1 MAHTPRKQPATDPAS
16 LLERDGLID
25 SSALAKYLNVPLGT
39 LDQWASRGGGPPHFR
54 VGRFRRYH
62 PADVREWLKAQ
73 RRVAGREPE
82 PAA

>member
-1 MAHTPRKQPATDPAS
+1 MARTPRKQPASDPAA

-25 SSALAKYLNVPLGT
+25 SDTLAEYLNVPLGT

-54 VGRFRRYH
+54 VGKFRRYH
-62 PADVREWLKAQ
+62 PSDVRTWLDRQ
-73 RRVAGREPE
+73 RRVVGNDL